1 MRTIHYIWLS
11 CQLYCR
17 EETGRM
23 FSSIRLMINTTYHA
37 LSWWTLNQELLTEYK
52 TVTTGT
58 STTTKTYSY
67 QIMEG
72 VREITGPAGII
83 RSAYMDFGLVHIFL
97 YLNKYS
103 DFSIF
108 FIFFKCNPGG
118 LGPSSKRV
126 LPYDRCYVTTK

>member
-1 MRTIHYIWLS
+1 M
-11 CQLYCR
+11 
-17 EETGRM
+17 
-23 FSSIRLMINTTYHA
+23 
-37 LSWWTLNQELLTEYK
+37 
-52 TVTTGT
+52 TTGT

-108 FIFFKCNPGG
+108 LYFLNVTLEG
-118 LGPSSKRV
+118 LDHLQKGFCHMIDVMSQLNRV
-126 LPYDRCYVTTK
+126 DGK